1 MAQEMN
7 ESTRGKTRLATLGGG
22 CFWCLEAVLEQTEG
36 VLGIRSGYMGGQVA
50 DPTYE
55 QVCTKTTGHVE
66 VVEVTFAPESLSFE
80 GLLELFWKLH
90 DPTTFER
97 QGNDVGP
104 QYLSV
109 IFFHDEVQREAAE
122 ESKRQLEASGLYPD
136 PVVTE
141 IRAATTFYEA
151 ERYHQGYYRAN
162 QEQPYC
168 RFVIAPKLRKL
179 GLD

>member
-1 MAQEMN
+1 MAQDMN
-7 ESTRGKTRLATLGGG
+7 ESTRGETRLATLGGG
-22 CFWCLEAVLEQTEG
+22 CFWCLEAVLERTEG
-36 VLGIRSGYMGGQVA
+36 VLSIRSGYMGGHVA

-66 VVEVTFAPESLSFE
+66 VVAVTFDSESLSFE
-80 GLLELFWKLH
+80 RLLDLFWKLH

-104 QYLSV
+104 QYSSV
-109 IFFHDEVQREAAE
+109 IFFHDEPQREAAE
-122 ESKRQLEASGLYPD
+122 DSKRQLEASGLYPD

-141 IRAATTFYEA
+141 IRPATTFYEA

-168 RFVIAPKLRKL
+168 RFVIEPKLRKL
-179 GLD
+179 GLG